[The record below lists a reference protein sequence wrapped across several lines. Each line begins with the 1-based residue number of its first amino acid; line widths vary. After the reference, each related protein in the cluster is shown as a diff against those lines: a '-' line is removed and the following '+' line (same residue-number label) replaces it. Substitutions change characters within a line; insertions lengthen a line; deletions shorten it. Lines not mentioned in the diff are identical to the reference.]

1 MKLFRSSILA
11 LSLLA
16 VSITAWSTDLNFSFS
31 CQRFD
36 FEGCGIA
43 QGFPGDPV
51 AFLYFHDIAD
61 GWDITGYSAPPNVV
75 DATYFSEFG
84 ELAHLYEEF
93 PAGGGISI
101 TGPSGVTLSGI
112 LDSGTFSFSKN
123 CEGCLSD
130 RTDFSF
136 AFDGRWSNGYFAA
149 GGGDIHVT
157 NPIFSNSDFRTGV
170 TQMPEPS
177 SVGLLMTG
185 LVPTTLF
192 LRRRFSSR
200 R

>member
-31 CQRFD
+31 CQSPD
-36 FEGCGIA
+36 YGCGIA
-43 QGFPGDPV
+43 QFGFPGDPV
-51 AFLYFHDIAD
+51 GFDYFRNNAAD
-61 GWDITGYSAPPNVV
+61 GWDIGGHTAPPNVV
-75 DATYFSEFG
+75 DATYFSEF
-84 ELAHLYEEF
+84 ELAYLYEEF

-112 LDSGTFSFSKN
+112 LDSGTFSFLKF
-123 CEGCLSD
+123 CGGCLSNA
-130 RTDFSF
+130 TDFSF
-136 AFDGRWSNGYFAA
+136 AFHGRWSNGYFAA
-149 GGGDIHVT
+149 GGGDIHVI
-157 NPIFSNSDFRTGV
+157 NPIFSNSDFSTGV